1 MRLKFSIVILIL
13 ISFLNIGAFSGSLV
27 NDISFTGLE
36 SQCLCKSEFVENGV
50 KVQYKTKTD
59 KNTEEEKVRNYF
71 LQDGLKVN
79 SSSNLKFYSDKV
91 NVETNLWNDDLYT
104 YVNVTLIN
112 KDASYMT
119 LELQNIIGEL
129 IDKDSEE
136 VQYFSYYKG
145 KVDETGQVDSRKI
158 LEEIMSESILNGAD
172 ILELY
177 NGYAGK
183 TTIKDGKELN
193 FALCRYNTG
202 TYIIIAT
209 PIIFA
214 AY

>member
-27 NDISFTGLE
+27 NDISFAGLE
-36 SQCLCKSEFVENGV
+36 SQCLSKSEFIENGV
-50 KVQYKTKTD
+50 KVQYKTRTD
-59 KNTEEEKVRNYF
+59 KNTEEERIRNYF
-71 LQDGLKVN
+71 LDYELNVN
-79 SSSNLKFYSDKV
+79 SSSNLKFYNDKV
-91 NVETNLWNDDLYT
+91 NVETNLWNDGLYT

-129 IDKDSEE
+129 IDEDSEE

-145 KVDETGQVDSRKI
+145 RVDEAGQSNSRKI

-177 NGYAGK
+177 NGYAGS

-193 FALCRYNTG
+193 FALCRYDTG